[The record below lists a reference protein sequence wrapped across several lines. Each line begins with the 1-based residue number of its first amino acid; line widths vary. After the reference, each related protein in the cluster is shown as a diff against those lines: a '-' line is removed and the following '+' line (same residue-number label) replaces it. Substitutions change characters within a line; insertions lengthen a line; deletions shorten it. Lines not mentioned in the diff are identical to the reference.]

1 MMPLF
6 QDRADAGQQL
16 ASQLTHYAN
25 HSNVL
30 VTALPRGGI
39 PVAFEVAKAL
49 NAPLDLCLVRKLGVP
64 GMRELAMGAI
74 TSDGVTLLNDEVI
87 SKLDISPQTIERL
100 AAKEMRELHRQ
111 ALLYRGDRSPPLIKD
126 RILIIVDDGIA
137 TGSTI
142 RAAIVMLQKQQPFQ
156 IVVAAPVIELQ
167 TYEILQTEVE
177 EVVSLTTP
185 KPVYSIGFWYEDFDQ
200 TTDEEVLK
208 ALEIFNYLQAL
219 ILWRSKVILK
229 FSTRQDSGQGQH

>member
-1 MMPLF
+1 MPF
-6 QDRADAGQQL
+6 FRDRVDAGQQL
-16 ASQLTHYAN
+16 ASRLTHCAN

-30 VTALPRGGI
+30 IIALPRGGV
-39 PVAFEVAKAL
+39 PVAVEVAQAL

-64 GMRELAMGAI
+64 GMSELAMGAI
-74 TSDGVTLLNDEVI
+74 TLDGVTLLNDEVI
-87 SKLDISPQTIERL
+87 NELDISLQTIEQV

-111 ALLYRGDRSPPLIKD
+111 AYLYRGDHPPPNIKD
-126 RILIIVDDGIA
+126 HTLILVDDGIA

-142 RAAIVMLQKQQPFQ
+142 QAAIIMLQKQQPCQ

-167 TYEILQTEVE
+167 TYKILQTEVK

-200 TTDEEVLK
+200 TTDEEVQR
-208 ALEIFNYLQAL
+208 ALEIFN
-219 ILWRSKVILK
+219 
-229 FSTRQDSGQGQH
+229 